1 MIIAKNQKEVNNLM
15 AITIDNKTYRN
26 LQEQVLYLT
35 KVVSEGTD
43 IVKTIQG
50 QVSGANDLPSPTSLA
65 NGTTYAVG
73 TKAPFEYYV
82 TINGKWVDIGQYPY
96 PGPAGE
102 EGENGNSIFI
112 SNQKGLTEHST
123 QIDSTTLYNPLN
135 LPITAGTLIIG
146 GDSTPMV
153 FSVTTKVGTTL
164 TVAYRYI
171 LGGTPGPIGPQGPTG
186 PKGDQGIPGSTGP
199 KGDTGPQGPKGPKG
213 DTGLTGPIGPTGP
226 QGPKGDPGSS
236 TSDPITDV
244 DFPHGTT
251 TVTYDA
257 NNGMSMT
264 SNFQFTKQ
272 SGNTETANGD
282 INIPILPGDHIN
294 IVANPGG
301 TGVKINTYGLAT
313 TSYVNGQ
320 ISKKSKVTASATG
333 TSTNTIN
340 YLTIDNTEYKLPSGG
355 GGGGGTSTTG
365 WSLVLVNTFATDTYI
380 NAATPIVKN
389 GISSTISFS
398 NMLQTLTE
406 YKNDGTSSSQ
416 SYSSAMG
423 QIDYTPSTNCQ
434 YIVLE
439 ISDK

>member
-1 MIIAKNQKEVNNLM
+1 M

-102 EGENGNSIFI
+102 DGENGNSIFI

-153 FSVTTKVGTTL
+153 FSVTTKVGTIL

-171 LGGTPGPIGPQGPTG
+171 LGGTPGPIGPQGIPG
-186 PKGDQGIPGSTGP
+186 PKGDS
-199 KGDTGPQGPKGPKG
+199 GPQGPKGPKG
-213 DTGLTGPIGPTGP
+213 DTGPTGP

-236 TSDPITDV
+236 TADPITNV
-244 DFPHGTT
+244 DFPHGAT
-251 TVTYDA
+251 TVTY
-257 NNGMSMT
+257 NTTNGMGMT
-264 SNFQFTKQ
+264 GNFQFTKQ

-282 INIPILPGDHIN
+282 INIPILAGDN
-294 IVANPGG
+294 ISIAANSGG
-301 TGVKINTYGLAT
+301 TGVEIKTYGLAT
-313 TSYVNGQ
+313 TSYVNSTL
-320 ISKKSKVTASATG
+320 SKKSKVTASATG

-355 GGGGGTSTTG
+355 GGGGGGTSTTG
-365 WSLVLVNTFATDTYI
+365 WSLVLVSTFATDTYI
-380 NAATPIVKN
+380 NSATPIVKN

-406 YKNDGTSSSQ
+406 YKNDGTSYSQ
-416 SYSSAMG
+416 SYSSEMG
-423 QIDYTPSTNCQ
+423 QITYTPSANCQ

-439 ISDK
+439 VSDK

>member
-1 MIIAKNQKEVNNLM
+1 M

-102 EGENGNSIFI
+102 DGENGNSIFI

-153 FSVTTKVGTTL
+153 FSVTTKVGNIL

-186 PKGDQGIPGSTGP
+186 PKGD
-199 KGDTGPQGPKGPKG
+199 TGPQGPQGISGPAGPQGPKG

-226 QGPKGDPGSS
+226 TGPQGPKGDPGSS
-236 TSDPITDV
+236 TTDPITNV
-244 DFPHGTT
+244 DFPHGAT
-251 TVTYDA
+251 TVTYAA

-264 SNFQFTKQ
+264 GNFQFTRQ

-282 INIPILPGDHIN
+282 IDIPILPGDHIN
-294 IVANPGG
+294 IVAKPDN
-301 TGVKINTYGLAT
+301 TGVVIGTYGLAT

-320 ISKKSKVTASATG
+320 LSKKSKVTASATG

-340 YLTIDNTEYKLPSGG
+340 YLTIDSTQYKLPSG

-365 WSLVLVNTFATDTYI
+365 WSLVLVNTFATDVYI
-380 NAATPIVKN
+380 NASTPIVKN

-416 SYSSAMG
+416 SYSSTMG
-423 QIDYTPSTNCQ
+423 QIDYTPSANCQ

-439 ISDK
+439 VSDK

>member
-1 MIIAKNQKEVNNLM
+1 M

-102 EGENGNSIFI
+102 DGENGNSIFI

-186 PKGDQGIPGSTGP
+186 PKGDTGPKGPKGDQGIPGPAGPQGP
-199 KGDTGPQGPKGPKG
+199 KGDTGP
-213 DTGLTGPIGPTGP
+213 TGPTGP

-236 TSDPITDV
+236 TTDPITNV
-244 DFPHGTT
+244 DFPHGAT
-251 TVTYDA
+251 TVTYAA

-264 SNFQFTKQ
+264 GNFQFTRQ

-282 INIPILPGDHIN
+282 IDIPILPGDHIN
-294 IVANPGG
+294 IVAKPDN
-301 TGVKINTYGLAT
+301 TGVVIGTYGLAT

-320 ISKKSKVTASATG
+320 LSKKSKVTASATG

-365 WSLVLVNTFATDTYI
+365 WSLVLVSTFATDTYI

-416 SYSSAMG
+416 SYSSEMG
-423 QIDYTPSTNCQ
+423 QISYTPSANCQ

-439 ISDK
+439 VSDK

>member
-1 MIIAKNQKEVNNLM
+1 M

-102 EGENGNSIFI
+102 DGENGNSIFI

-153 FSVTTKVGTTL
+153 FSVTTKVGTIL

-171 LGGTPGPIGPQGPTG
+171 LGGTPGPIGPQGIPG
-186 PKGDQGIPGSTGP
+186 PKGDS
-199 KGDTGPQGPKGPKG
+199 GPQGPKGPKG
-213 DTGLTGPIGPTGP
+213 DTGPTGP

-236 TSDPITDV
+236 TADPITNV
-244 DFPHGTT
+244 DFPHGAT
-251 TVTYDA
+251 TVTY
-257 NNGMSMT
+257 NTTNGMGMT
-264 SNFQFTKQ
+264 GNFQFTKQ

-282 INIPILPGDHIN
+282 INIPILAGDN
-294 IVANPGG
+294 ISIAANSGG
-301 TGVKINTYGLAT
+301 TGVEIKTYGLAT
-313 TSYVNGQ
+313 TSYVN
-320 ISKKSKVTASATG
+320 STLSSKSKVTASATG

-355 GGGGGTSTTG
+355 GGGGGGTSTTG
-365 WSLVLVNTFATDTYI
+365 WSLVLVSTFATDTYI

-406 YKNDGTSSSQ
+406 YKNDGTSYSQ
-416 SYSSAMG
+416 SYSSEMG
-423 QIDYTPSTNCQ
+423 QITYTPSANCQ

-439 ISDK
+439 VSDK

>member
-1 MIIAKNQKEVNNLM
+1 M

-102 EGENGNSIFI
+102 DGENGNSIFI

-153 FSVTTKVGTTL
+153 FSVTTKVGNIL

-171 LGGTPGPIGPQGPTG
+171 LGGTPGPMGPQGL
-186 PKGDQGIPGSTGP
+186 TGP
-199 KGDTGPQGPKGPKG
+199 KGDTGPQGIPGPTGPAGPTGPQGPKG
-213 DTGLTGPIGPTGP
+213 DQGPTGPTGP

-236 TSDPITDV
+236 TADPITAV
-244 DFPHGTT
+244 DFPHGTA
-251 TVTYDA
+251 TVTY
-257 NNGMSMT
+257 NITNGMGMT
-264 SNFQFTKQ
+264 GNFQFTKQ

-282 INIPILPGDHIN
+282 IKIPILPGDNMN
-294 IVANPGG
+294 IVANSDG
-301 TGVKINTYGLAT
+301 TGVVIGTTGLAT
-313 TSYVNGQ
+313 TSYVAKEL
-320 ISKKSKVTASATG
+320 SKKSKVTASATG

-355 GGGGGTSTTG
+355 GGGGGGTSTTG
-365 WSLVLVNTFATDTYI
+365 WSLVLVNTFATDVYI

-416 SYSSAMG
+416 SYSSTMG
-423 QIDYTPSTNCQ
+423 QIDYTPSANCQ

-439 ISDK
+439 VSDK

>member
-1 MIIAKNQKEVNNLM
+1 M

-35 KVVSEGTD
+35 KVISEGTD

-102 EGENGNSIFI
+102 DGENGNSIFI

-186 PKGDQGIPGSTGP
+186 PKGDTGPQGIPGSTGP
-199 KGDTGPQGPKGPKG
+199 QGIPGPQGPKGPKG
-213 DTGLTGPIGPTGP
+213 DTGPVGPTGP
-226 QGPKGDPGSS
+226 QGPQGIPGSS
-236 TSDPITDV
+236 TADPITAV

-251 TVTYDA
+251 TVTY
-257 NNGMSMT
+257 NTTNGMGMT
-264 SNFQFTKQ
+264 GNFQFTKQ
-272 SGNTETANGD
+272 SGNIETANGD
-282 INIPILPGDHIN
+282 INIPILAGDHIS
-294 IVANPGG
+294 IAANSSG
-301 TGVKINTYGLAT
+301 TGVEIKTYGLAT
-313 TSYVNGQ
+313 TSYVN
-320 ISKKSKVTASATG
+320 SALSRKSKVTASATG
-333 TSTNTIN
+333 TSTNTVN

-355 GGGGGTSTTG
+355 GGGGGGTSTTG
-365 WSLVLVNTFATDTYI
+365 WSLVLVNNFATDVYV
-380 NAATPIVKN
+380 NTPTPVVKN
-389 GISSTISFS
+389 GVSSTIYFS
-398 NMLQTLTE
+398 NILQTLTE

-416 SYSSAMG
+416 SYGSDMG
-423 QIDYTPSTNCQ
+423 QINYTPSANCQ
-434 YIVLE
+434 YIILE
-439 ISDK
+439 VTDKK

>member
-1 MIIAKNQKEVNNLM
+1 M

-102 EGENGNSIFI
+102 DGENGNSIFI

-171 LGGTPGPIGPQGPTG
+171 LGGTPGPQGPIGP
-186 PKGDQGIPGSTGP
+186 TGP
-199 KGDTGPQGPKGPKG
+199 KGDTGPQGPKGDQGIPG
-213 DTGLTGPIGPTGP
+213 PTGLTGPQGIPGPQGPTGPTGP

-236 TSDPITDV
+236 TADPITNV
-244 DFPHGTT
+244 DFPHGAT
-251 TVTYDA
+251 TVTYAA

-264 SNFQFTKQ
+264 GNFQFTRQ

-282 INIPILPGDHIN
+282 IDIPILPGDHIN
-294 IVANPGG
+294 IVAKPDN
-301 TGVKINTYGLAT
+301 TGVVIGTYGLAT

-320 ISKKSKVTASATG
+320 LSKKSKVTASATG

-365 WSLVLVNTFATDTYI
+365 WSLVLVNTFTTDVYI
-380 NAATPIVKN
+380 NSATPIVKN

-416 SYSSAMG
+416 SYGSTMG
-423 QIDYTPSTNCQ
+423 QIDYTPSANCQ

-439 ISDK
+439 VSDK

>member
-1 MIIAKNQKEVNNLM
+1 M

-73 TKAPFEYYV
+73 TQAPFEYYV

-102 EGENGNSIFI
+102 DGENGNSIFI

-153 FSVTTKVGTTL
+153 FSVTTKVGTIL
-164 TVAYRYI
+164 TVAYRYV
-171 LGGTPGPIGPQGPTG
+171 LGGTPGPQGPQGPQGPTG
-186 PKGDQGIPGSTGP
+186 PKGDI
-199 KGDTGPQGPKGPKG
+199 
-213 DTGLTGPIGPTGP
+213 GPIGPTGP
-226 QGPKGDPGSS
+226 QGPKGDIGPQGLMGPVGPTGPKGDAGPKGDPGSS
-236 TSDPITDV
+236 TTDPITNV
-244 DFPHGTT
+244 DFPHGAT
-251 TVTYDA
+251 TVTY
-257 NNGMSMT
+257 NTTNGMGMT
-264 SNFQFTKQ
+264 GNFQFTRQ
-272 SGNTETANGD
+272 SGNTEIANGD
-282 INIPILPGDHIN
+282 INIPIFPGANIDIN
-294 IVANPGG
+294 TKSNG
-301 TGVKINTYGLAT
+301 TGVVIKATGLAT
-313 TSYVNGQ
+313 TSYVDN
-320 ISKKSKVTASATG
+320 KVATKSKVTASATG

-340 YLTIDNTEYKLPSGG
+340 YLTIDSTQYKLPSGG
-355 GGGGGTSTTG
+355 GGGGTSTIG
-365 WSLVLVNTFATDTYI
+365 WSLVLVSTFATDTYI
-380 NAATPIVKN
+380 NAATPIVRN
-389 GISSTISFS
+389 GVSSTISFS

-416 SYSSAMG
+416 SYSSTMG

>member
-1 MIIAKNQKEVNNLM
+1 M

-82 TINGKWVDIGQYPY
+82 TINGKWIDIGQYPY

-102 EGENGNSIFI
+102 DGENGNSIFI

-146 GDSTPMV
+146 GDSTPLV

-164 TVAYRYI
+164 TVAYRYV

-186 PKGDQGIPGSTGP
+186 PKGDTGPKGPKGDQGIPGPTGPQGP
-199 KGDTGPQGPKGPKG
+199 KGDTGP
-213 DTGLTGPIGPTGP
+213 TGLTGPTGP

-236 TSDPITDV
+236 TTDPITNV
-244 DFPHGTT
+244 DFPHGAT
-251 TVTYDA
+251 TVTYAA

-264 SNFQFTKQ
+264 GNFQFTRQ

-282 INIPILPGDHIN
+282 IDIPILPGDHIN
-294 IVANPGG
+294 IVAKPDN
-301 TGVKINTYGLAT
+301 TGVVIGTYGLAT
-313 TSYVNGQ
+313 TSYLNGQ
-320 ISKKSKVTASATG
+320 LSKKSKVTASATG

-355 GGGGGTSTTG
+355 GGGGGGTSTTG
-365 WSLVLVNTFATDTYI
+365 WSLVLVSTFATDTYI
-380 NAATPIVKN
+380 NASTPIVKN

-398 NMLQTLTE
+398 NVLQTLTE

-416 SYSSAMG
+416 SYGSTMG
-423 QIDYTPSTNCQ
+423 QIDYTPSANCQ
-434 YIVLE
+434 YIILE

>member
-1 MIIAKNQKEVNNLM
+1 M

-102 EGENGNSIFI
+102 DGENGNSIFI

-153 FSVTTKVGTTL
+153 FSVTTKVGNIL

-171 LGGTPGPIGPQGPTG
+171 LGGTPGPQGPIGPQG
-186 PKGDQGIPGSTGP
+186 PKGDQGISGPTGP
-199 KGDTGPQGPKGPKG
+199 KGDTGPQGPKGDKGPKG
-213 DTGLTGPIGPTGP
+213 DTGSIGPTGP

-236 TSDPITDV
+236 TTDPITNV
-244 DFPHGTT
+244 DFPHGAT
-251 TVTYDA
+251 TVTY
-257 NNGMSMT
+257 NTTNGMGMT
-264 SNFQFTKQ
+264 GNFQFTRQ
-272 SGNTETANGD
+272 SGNTEIANGD
-282 INIPILPGDHIN
+282 INIPILPGDN
-294 IVANPGG
+294 IGIAAKSDG
-301 TGVKINTYGLAT
+301 TGVEIKTYGLAT
-313 TSYVNGQ
+313 TSYVNSGL
-320 ISKKSKVTASATG
+320 SRKSKVTASATG

-355 GGGGGTSTTG
+355 GGGGGGTSTTG
-365 WSLVLVNTFATDTYI
+365 WSLVLVNNYATDMYI
-380 NAATPIVKN
+380 NVATPIVKN

-416 SYSSAMG
+416 SYSSEMG
-423 QIDYTPSTNCQ
+423 QINYTPSTNCQ

-439 ISDK
+439 IMDKGGK

>member
-1 MIIAKNQKEVNNLM
+1 M

-102 EGENGNSIFI
+102 DGENGNSIFI

-153 FSVTTKVGTTL
+153 FSVTTKVGTIL

-186 PKGDQGIPGSTGP
+186 PKGD
-199 KGDTGPQGPKGPKG
+199 TGPQGPQGISGPAGPQGPKG

-226 QGPKGDPGSS
+226 TGPKGPKGDPGSS
-236 TSDPITDV
+236 TTDPITNV
-244 DFPHGTT
+244 DFPHGAT
-251 TVTYDA
+251 TVTYAA

-264 SNFQFTKQ
+264 GNFQFTRQ

-282 INIPILPGDHIN
+282 IDIPILPGDHIN
-294 IVANPGG
+294 IVAKPDN
-301 TGVKINTYGLAT
+301 TGVVIGTYGLAT

-320 ISKKSKVTASATG
+320 LSKKSKVTASATG

-340 YLTIDNTEYKLPSGG
+340 YLTIDSTQYKLPSG

-365 WSLVLVNTFATDTYI
+365 WSLVLVNTFATDVYI
-380 NAATPIVKN
+380 NASTPIVKN

-423 QIDYTPSTNCQ
+423 QIDYTPSANCQ

-439 ISDK
+439 VSDK

>member
-1 MIIAKNQKEVNNLM
+1 M

-102 EGENGNSIFI
+102 DGENGNSIFI

-153 FSVTTKVGTTL
+153 FSVTTKVGTIL

-186 PKGDQGIPGSTGP
+186 PKGD
-199 KGDTGPQGPKGPKG
+199 TGPQGPQGISGPAGPQGPKG

-226 QGPKGDPGSS
+226 TGPKGPKGDPGSS
-236 TSDPITDV
+236 TTDPITNV
-244 DFPHGTT
+244 DFPHGAT
-251 TVTYDA
+251 TVTYAA

-264 SNFQFTKQ
+264 GNFQFTRQ

-282 INIPILPGDHIN
+282 IDIPILPGDHIN
-294 IVANPGG
+294 IVAKPDN
-301 TGVKINTYGLAT
+301 TGVVIGTYGLAT

-320 ISKKSKVTASATG
+320 LSKKSKVTASATG

-340 YLTIDNTEYKLPSGG
+340 YLTIDSTQYKLPSG

-365 WSLVLVNTFATDTYI
+365 WSLVLVNTFATDVYI
-380 NAATPIVKN
+380 NASTPIVKN

-416 SYSSAMG
+416 SYSSTMG
-423 QIDYTPSTNCQ
+423 QIDYTPSANCQ

-439 ISDK
+439 VSDK

>member
-1 MIIAKNQKEVNNLM
+1 M

-102 EGENGNSIFI
+102 DGENGNSIFI

-153 FSVTTKVGTTL
+153 FSVTTKVGTIL

-186 PKGDQGIPGSTGP
+186 PKGD
-199 KGDTGPQGPKGPKG
+199 TGPQGPQGISGPAGPQGPKG

-226 QGPKGDPGSS
+226 TGPQGPKGDPGSS
-236 TSDPITDV
+236 AADPITNV
-244 DFPHGTT
+244 DFPHGAT
-251 TVTYDA
+251 TVTYAA

-264 SNFQFTKQ
+264 GNFQFTRQ

-282 INIPILPGDHIN
+282 IDIPILPGDHIN
-294 IVANPGG
+294 IVAKPDN
-301 TGVKINTYGLAT
+301 TGVVIGTYGLAT

-320 ISKKSKVTASATG
+320 LSKKSKVTASATG

-340 YLTIDNTEYKLPSGG
+340 YLTIDSTQYKLPSG

-365 WSLVLVNTFATDTYI
+365 WSLVLVNTFATDVYI
-380 NAATPIVKN
+380 NASTPIVKN
-389 GISSTISFS
+389 GISSTIAFS

-423 QIDYTPSTNCQ
+423 QIDYTPSANCQ

-439 ISDK
+439 VSDK

>member
-1 MIIAKNQKEVNNLM
+1 MVEPSRGELGGS
-15 AITIDNKTYRN
+15 D
-26 LQEQVLYLT
+26 
-35 KVVSEGTD
+35 
-43 IVKTIQG
+43 
-50 QVSGANDLPSPTSLA
+50 DLPSATRLG

-102 EGENGNSIFI
+102 DGENGNSIFI

-146 GDSTPMV
+146 GDSTPLV

-164 TVAYRYI
+164 TVAYRYV
-171 LGGTPGPIGPQGPTG
+171 LGGTPGPIGPQGPAGPKGDIGPQGIPGPTG
-186 PKGDQGIPGSTGP
+186 PKGDPGP
-199 KGDTGPQGPKGPKG
+199 TGPQGPKG
-213 DTGLTGPIGPTGP
+213 DTGLTGPTGP

-236 TSDPITDV
+236 TTDPITNV
-244 DFPHGTT
+244 DFPHGAT
-251 TVTYDA
+251 TVTYAA

-282 INIPILPGDHIN
+282 IDIPILPGDHIN
-294 IVANPGG
+294 IVANSNG
-301 TGVKINTYGLAT
+301 TGVVIGTYGLAT

-320 ISKKSKVTASATG
+320 LSKKSKVTASATG

-365 WSLVLVNTFATDTYI
+365 WSLVLISTFATDTYI

-389 GISSTISFS
+389 GVSSTISFS

-416 SYSSAMG
+416 SYSSTMG
-423 QIDYTPSTNCQ
+423 QIDYTPSANCQ

>member
-1 MIIAKNQKEVNNLM
+1 M

-102 EGENGNSIFI
+102 DGENGNSIFI

-153 FSVTTKVGTTL
+153 FSVTTKVGNIL

-186 PKGDQGIPGSTGP
+186 PKGDPGPQGIPGP
-199 KGDTGPQGPKGPKG
+199 TGPQGIPGPKGPEG
-213 DTGLTGPIGPTGP
+213 IPGLTGPIGPTGP

-236 TSDPITDV
+236 TTDPITNV
-244 DFPHGTT
+244 DFPHGAT
-251 TVTYDA
+251 TVTY
-257 NNGMSMT
+257 NTTNGIGMT
-264 SNFQFTKQ
+264 GNFQFTRQ

-282 INIPILPGDHIN
+282 INIPILAGDHIN
-294 IVANPGG
+294 IAAKPNG
-301 TGVKINTYGLAT
+301 TGVVIKATGLAT
-313 TSYVNGQ
+313 TSYVDN
-320 ISKKSKVTASATG
+320 KVATKSKVTASATG

-355 GGGGGTSTTG
+355 GGGGGGTSTTG
-365 WSLVLVNTFATDTYI
+365 WSLVLVNNFATDVFV
-380 NAATPIVKN
+380 NVATPVVKN
-389 GISSTISFS
+389 GVSSTIYFS

-416 SYSSAMG
+416 SYSSEMG
-423 QIDYTPSTNCQ
+423 QINYTPSANCQ
-434 YIVLE
+434 YIILE
-439 ISDK
+439 VTDKK

>member
-1 MIIAKNQKEVNNLM
+1 M

-102 EGENGNSIFI
+102 DGENGNSIFI

-153 FSVTTKVGTTL
+153 FSVTTKVGTVL

-171 LGGTPGPIGPQGPTG
+171 LGGTPGPQGPQGPVGPKGDTGPIG
-186 PKGDQGIPGSTGP
+186 PKGDQGIAGP
-199 KGDTGPQGPKGPKG
+199 IGPQGPKGPKG
-213 DTGLTGPIGPTGP
+213 DTGPTGP
-226 QGPKGDPGSS
+226 QGPKGPKGDPGSS
-236 TSDPITDV
+236 TTDPITNV
-244 DFPHGTT
+244 DFPHGAT
-251 TVTYDA
+251 TVTYAA

-264 SNFQFTKQ
+264 GNFQFTRQ

-282 INIPILPGDHIN
+282 IDIPILPGDHIN
-294 IVANPGG
+294 IVAKPDN
-301 TGVKINTYGLAT
+301 TGVVIGTYGLAT
-313 TSYVNGQ
+313 TSYLNGQ
-320 ISKKSKVTASATG
+320 LSKKSKVTASATG

-355 GGGGGTSTTG
+355 GGGGGGTSTTG
-365 WSLVLVNTFATDTYI
+365 WSLVLVTTFATDTYI

-389 GISSTISFS
+389 GVSSTISFS
-398 NMLQTLTE
+398 NALQTLTE

-416 SYSSAMG
+416 SYSSTMG
-423 QIDYTPSTNCQ
+423 QIDYTPSANCQ
-434 YIVLE
+434 YIILE

>member
-1 MIIAKNQKEVNNLM
+1 M

-102 EGENGNSIFI
+102 DGENGNSIFI

-153 FSVTTKVGTTL
+153 FSVTTKVGTIL

-186 PKGDQGIPGSTGP
+186 PQGIPGPIGNTGP
-199 KGDTGPQGPKGPKG
+199 KGDPGPVGPQGPTGPKG
-213 DTGLTGPIGPTGP
+213 DTGLTGPTGP

-251 TVTYDA
+251 TVTY
-257 NNGMSMT
+257 NTTNGMGMT
-264 SNFQFTKQ
+264 GNFQFTKQ

-282 INIPILPGDHIN
+282 INIPIFPGDNISIN
-294 IVANPGG
+294 TKPNG
-301 TGVKINTYGLAT
+301 TGVVIGTTGLTT
-313 TSYVNGQ
+313 TSYVDN
-320 ISKKSKVTASATG
+320 KVATKSKVTASATG

-340 YLTIDNTEYKLPSGG
+340 YLTIDSTQYKLPSGG
-355 GGGGGTSTTG
+355 GGGGTSTSG
-365 WSLVLVNTFATDTYI
+365 WSLVLINTLGTDMYI
-380 NAATPIVKN
+380 NTPTPIVQN
-389 GISSTISFS
+389 GVSSTIYFS
-398 NMLQTLTE
+398 NNLQALTE
-406 YKNDGTSSSQ
+406 YKIDGTSSSQ
-416 SYSSAMG
+416 SYPSDMG
-423 QIDYTPSTNCQ
+423 QINYTPSANCQ
-434 YIVLE
+434 YIILE
-439 ISDK
+439 VTDKK

>member
-35 KVVSEGTD
+35 KVISEGTD

-102 EGENGNSIFI
+102 DGENGNSIFI

-186 PKGDQGIPGSTGP
+186 PKGDTGSQ
-199 KGDTGPQGPKGPKG
+199 GPQGISGPAGPQGPKG

-226 QGPKGDPGSS
+226 AGPQGPKGDPGSS
-236 TSDPITDV
+236 AADPITDV

-251 TVTYDA
+251 TVTY
-257 NNGMSMT
+257 NTTNGMDMT
-264 SNFQFTKQ
+264 GNFQFTRQ

-282 INIPILPGDHIN
+282 INIPIFPGANIDIN
-294 IVANPGG
+294 TKPNG
-301 TGVKINTYGLAT
+301 TGVVIKATGLAT
-313 TSYVNGQ
+313 TSYVDN
-320 ISKKSKVTASATG
+320 KVATKSKVTASNTG

-340 YLTIDNTEYKLPSGG
+340 YLTIDNTQYKLPSG

-365 WSLVLVNTFATDTYI
+365 WSLVLVTTFATDTYI

-416 SYSSAMG
+416 SYSSTMG

>member
-1 MIIAKNQKEVNNLM
+1 M

-102 EGENGNSIFI
+102 DGENGNSIFI
-112 SNQKGLTEHST
+112 SNQKNLTEHST

-146 GDSTPMV
+146 GDSVPMV
-153 FSVTTKVGTTL
+153 FSVTTKVGNTL
-164 TVAYRYI
+164 TVAYRYV
-171 LGGTPGPIGPQGPTG
+171 LGGTPGPQGPQGPTG
-186 PKGDQGIPGSTGP
+186 PTGPKGDKGDQGIPGPAGPQGIIGPVGPTGP
-199 KGDTGPQGPKGPKG
+199 KGD
-213 DTGLTGPIGPTGP
+213 TGP

-236 TSDPITDV
+236 TSDPITNV
-244 DFPHGTT
+244 DFPHGTA
-251 TVTYDA
+251 TVTY
-257 NNGMSMT
+257 NTTNGIGMT
-264 SNFQFTKQ
+264 GNFQFTKQ
-272 SGNTETANGD
+272 SGNIETANGD
-282 INIPILPGDHIN
+282 INIPIFPGAN
-294 IVANPGG
+294 IGIDAKSDG
-301 TGVKINTYGLAT
+301 TGVVIKATGLAT
-313 TSYVNGQ
+313 TSYVDN
-320 ISKKSKVTASATG
+320 KVATKSKVTASATG

-340 YLTIDNTEYKLPSGG
+340 YLTIDSTQYKLPS
-355 GGGGGTSTTG
+355 GGGGTSTTG
-365 WSLVLVNTFATDTYI
+365 WSLVLVSTFATDTYI
-380 NAATPIVKN
+380 NASTPIVKN

-398 NMLQTLTE
+398 NSLQTLTE

-416 SYSSAMG
+416 SYASEMG
-423 QIDYTPSTNCQ
+423 QISYTPSANCQ

-439 ISDK
+439 VSDK

>member
-1 MIIAKNQKEVNNLM
+1 M

-102 EGENGNSIFI
+102 DGENGNSIFI

-171 LGGTPGPIGPQGPTG
+171 LGGTPGP
-186 PKGDQGIPGSTGP
+186 QGIPGPTGP
-199 KGDTGPQGPKGPKG
+199 KGDTGPIGPTGPKGDKGPQGPQGPKG
-213 DTGLTGPIGPTGP
+213 DTGPTGPTGP

-236 TSDPITDV
+236 TADPITNV

-251 TVTYDA
+251 TVTYAA

-264 SNFQFTKQ
+264 GNFQFTRQ

-282 INIPILPGDHIN
+282 IDIPILPGDHIN
-294 IVANPGG
+294 IVAKPDN
-301 TGVKINTYGLAT
+301 TGVVTSTYGLAT

-320 ISKKSKVTASATG
+320 LSKKSKVTASATG

-365 WSLVLVNTFATDTYI
+365 WSLVLVSTFATDTYI

-416 SYSSAMG
+416 SYSSVMG
-423 QIDYTPSTNCQ
+423 QIDYSPSTNCQ
-434 YIVLE
+434 YIILE
-439 ISDK
+439 VSDK

>member
-1 MIIAKNQKEVNNLM
+1 M

-102 EGENGNSIFI
+102 DGENGNSIFI

-186 PKGDQGIPGSTGP
+186 PKGNTGPAGPTGPEGIP
-199 KGDTGPQGPKGPKG
+199 
-213 DTGLTGPIGPTGP
+213 GLTGPIGPTGP
-226 QGPKGDPGSS
+226 KGPKGDPGSS
-236 TSDPITDV
+236 TADPITNV

-251 TVTYDA
+251 TVTYNTA
-257 NNGMSMT
+257 NGIGMT
-264 SNFQFTKQ
+264 GNFQFTKQ
-272 SGNTETANGD
+272 SGNIETANGN
-282 INIPILPGDHIN
+282 INIPILAGDHIG
-294 IVANPGG
+294 IAANSGG
-301 TGVKINTYGLAT
+301 TGVEIKTYGLAT
-313 TSYVNGQ
+313 TSYVN
-320 ISKKSKVTASATG
+320 SALSRKSKVTASAAG

-355 GGGGGTSTTG
+355 GGGGGTSTLG
-365 WSLVLVNTFATDTYI
+365 WSLVLVSTFATDTYI
-380 NAATPIVKN
+380 NSTTPIVQN
-389 GISSTISFS
+389 GVQSTIFFS
-398 NMLQTLTE
+398 NALQTLTE

-423 QIDYTPSTNCQ
+423 QINYTPSTNCQ
-434 YIVLE
+434 YIILE

>member
-1 MIIAKNQKEVNNLM
+1 M

-73 TKAPFEYYV
+73 TQAPFEYYV

-102 EGENGNSIFI
+102 DGENGNSIFI

-153 FSVTTKVGTTL
+153 FSVTTKVGNTL

-171 LGGTPGPIGPQGPTG
+171 LGGTPGPMGPQGPTG
-186 PKGDQGIPGSTGP
+186 PKGDTGPIDPQGDQGIPGHA
-199 KGDTGPQGPKGPKG
+199 GPQGPKGN
-213 DTGLTGPIGPTGP
+213 TGPTGPTGP

-236 TSDPITDV
+236 TTDPITNV
-244 DFPHGTT
+244 DFPHGAT
-251 TVTYDA
+251 TVTY
-257 NNGMSMT
+257 NTTNGMGMT
-264 SNFQFTKQ
+264 GNFQFTRQ

-282 INIPILPGDHIN
+282 INIPILAGDHIN
-294 IVANPGG
+294 INTKPNG
-301 TGVKINTYGLAT
+301 TGVIIGTTGLAT
-313 TSYVNGQ
+313 TSYVDN
-320 ISKKSKVTASATG
+320 KVATKSKVTASATG

-340 YLTIDNTEYKLPSGG
+340 YLTIDSTQYKLPSGG
-355 GGGGGTSTTG
+355 GGGGGTSTLG

-380 NAATPIVKN
+380 NAATHIVKN

-416 SYSSAMG
+416 SYSSTMG
-423 QIDYTPSTNCQ
+423 QIDYTPSANCQ

-439 ISDK
+439 VSDK

>member
-1 MIIAKNQKEVNNLM
+1 M

-73 TKAPFEYYV
+73 TQAPFEYYV

-102 EGENGNSIFI
+102 DGENGNSIFI

-186 PKGDQGIPGSTGP
+186 PKGDTGPKGPKGDQGIPGPAGPQGP
-199 KGDTGPQGPKGPKG
+199 KGDTGP
-213 DTGLTGPIGPTGP
+213 TGPTGP

-236 TSDPITDV
+236 TTDPITNV
-244 DFPHGTT
+244 DFPHGAT
-251 TVTYDA
+251 TVTYAA

-264 SNFQFTKQ
+264 GNFQFTRQ

-282 INIPILPGDHIN
+282 IDIPILPGDHIN
-294 IVANPGG
+294 IVAKPDN
-301 TGVKINTYGLAT
+301 TGVVIGTYGLAT

-320 ISKKSKVTASATG
+320 LSKKSKVTASATG

-365 WSLVLVNTFATDTYI
+365 WSLVLVSTFATDTYI

-406 YKNDGTSSSQ
+406 YKNDGTSTSQ
-416 SYSSAMG
+416 SYSSEMG
-423 QIDYTPSTNCQ
+423 QISYTPSANCQ

-439 ISDK
+439 VSDK